1 MGVHKSDTDKSQK
14 FLAEQVAQHQ
24 FYPFLT
30 QLRSDVI
37 N

>member
-1 MGVHKSDTDKSQK
+1 MEVHKSDTDKSQK
-14 FLAEQVAQHQ
+14 ILAEQVAQHQ

-30 QLRSDVI
+30 QLNSDVI